1 MAVGIEL
8 AFSVIAGLVLG
19 DYIDGKLKL
28 DTPWFTFLGLLIG
41 LFAGT
46 SILIKLLKRYDN
58 DSDERK

>member
-1 MAVGIEL
+1 M
-8 AFSVIAGLVLG
+8 AGLVLG

-46 SILIKLLKRYDN
+46 TILIKLLKHYDN
-58 DSDERK
+58 DSNE